1 MTDEE
6 VDKFKPSRSAIKL
19 GERAGVGNATG
30 VDIVLTVKK
39 RPKLANVHENLI
51 HIIKSNIFSLLGNL
65 IKLI

>member
-1 MTDEE
+1 MASFENWAYVFWKLLTLMTDEE

-39 RPKLANVHENLI
+39 GPN
-51 HIIKSNIFSLLGNL
+51 
-65 IKLI
+65 